1 MKEPLP
7 YAIRSIAEY
16 HQLLG
21 LPKPRHPLFSVIDH
35 QDMKHYSDQR
45 LRNKTY
51 AFYTISMKK
60 GYAGTMKYGQTYYDF
75 DEGAMV
81 FHGPRQVITSELTH
95 EVQLNGWS
103 LLIHPDFIHPYPLLA
118 KWKQYGFF
126 SYRLSEALHPA
137 QEEIQ
142 LIDTILGTIR
152 QEYQSG
158 IDRFSQD
165 ILVSQLD
172 LLLNYCN
179 RFYHRQFLTRKK
191 VNHDLVSQLDALLDD
206 YFTAD
211 KAPSLGVPTVQ
222 QMAERLR
229 VSSAYLSDLLR
240 VLTGQSAQQYIA
252 DHIIERGK
260 ELLATTSL
268 SVGEIAFRLGYENPQ
283 GFHKLFKTKTRQ
295 TPLAFR
301 ASLN

>member
-1 MKEPLP
+1 MKEPVP
-7 YAIRSIAEY
+7 YAIRSITEY

-21 LPKPRHPLFSVIDH
+21 LPKPKHPLFSVIDH
-35 QDMKHYSDQR
+35 QDVKQYSDER
-45 LRNKTY
+45 LRVKTY

-60 GYAGTMKYGQTYYDF
+60 GYAGKMKYGQTYYDF

-81 FHGPRQVITSELTH
+81 FHGPRQVITSELTDDMA
-95 EVQLNGWS
+95 LSGWS
-103 LLIHPDFIHPYPLLA
+103 LLIHPDFIHPYPLFA
-118 KWKQYGFF
+118 KWKQTGFF
-126 SYRLSEALHPA
+126 AYTLSEALHPSD
-137 QEEIQ
+137 EEIQ
-142 LIDTILGTIR
+142 LLETILGTIR
-152 QEYQSG
+152 HEYRSG

-165 ILVSQLD
+165 ILISQLEV
-172 LLLNYCN
+172 LLNYCN

-191 VNHDLVSQLDALLDD
+191 VNHDLLSRLDALLDE
-206 YFTAD
+206 YFTTDQA
-211 KAPSLGVPTVQ
+211 SLRGVPTVQ
-222 QMAERLR
+222 QLADHLT
-229 VSSAYLSDLLR
+229 VSASYLSDMLR
-240 VLTGQSAQQYIA
+240 VLTGQSAQQHLT

-283 GFHKLFKTKTRQ
+283 GFHKLFKAKTQQ

>member
-21 LPKPRHPLFSVIDH
+21 LPKPKHPLFSVIDH
-35 QDMKHYSDQR
+35 QDLKHVSDER
-45 LRNKTY
+45 LRVKTY

-60 GYAGTMKYGQTYYDF
+60 GYVGNMKYGQTYYDF

-81 FHGPRQVITSELTH
+81 FHGPRQVITSDLT
-95 EVQLNGWS
+95 EDIKLNGWT
-103 LLIHPDFIHPYPLLA
+103 LLIHPDFIQPYPLLA

-126 SYRLSEALHPA
+126 SYTLSEALHPSE
-137 QEEIQ
+137 EEIQ
-142 LIDTILGTIR
+142 LMETIVGTIR
-152 QEYQSG
+152 YEYGSG

-165 ILVSQLD
+165 ILISQLD

-191 VNHDLVSQLDALLDD
+191 VNHELLSRLDTLLDH
-206 YFTAD
+206 YFATNEA
-211 KAPSLGVPTVQ
+211 SSQGVPTVQ
-222 QMAERLR
+222 QIAERLD
-229 VSSAYLSDLLR
+229 VSAAYLSDMLR
-240 VLTGQSAQQYIA
+240 VLTGQNAQQNLT
-252 DHIIERGK
+252 DRLIERGK

-283 GFHKLFKTKTRQ
+283 SFHKLFKAKTQQ
-295 TPLAFR
+295 TPLAYR